1 MDWKDYQE
9 EAATFF
15 RELGLE
21 VTTDVTVSGV
31 RTTHDIDVLVKSH
44 HVGFDV
50 TWVVECK
57 KWKNRVS
64 KLHVLALREIVSDIG
79 ADRGILLSESGFQ
92 SGSIEAAKLT
102 NVLLTS
108 LGSIRDTA
116 KEEVFSMRLRELYD
130 SIIELKEKYWSL
142 PKSTRIEVGLR
153 PEPGGYGYSANVVL
167 DIAEK
172 LVSRAVRGTYPIEV
186 DPFDKHLV
194 QDLPD
199 QLVSPEEVITCLDPH
214 ISYAQGLIAK
224 AESMQ

>member
-9 EAATFF
+9 EAASFF

-21 VTTDVTVSGV
+21 ASTDVKVNGV

-57 KWKNRVS
+57 KWKNRIS

-92 SGSIEAAKLT
+92 SGAIEAANLT
-102 NVLLTS
+102 NIQLTS
-108 LGSIRDTA
+108 LGSIKDTA
-116 KEEVFSMRLRELYD
+116 KEQIFSMRLRELYD
-130 SIIELKEKYWSL
+130 SVIELKERYWAL
-142 PKSTRIEVGLR
+142 PKATRIEIGLR
-153 PEPGGYGYSANVVL
+153 PDSGGYGYSANVVL

-172 LVSRAVRGTYPIEV
+172 LVSRAVRGTYPIEI
-186 DPFDKHLV
+186 DPFDRHSV

-199 QLVSPEEVITCLDPH
+199 QLMSPEDVITRLEPH
-214 ISYAQGLIAK
+214 ISHAQSLIAT
-224 AESMQ
+224 AESI